1 MTGGRED
8 GHEGADILALKAHSD
23 SEHIRKRGKKKGRAF
38 RSRGEQAQQ
47 RPGDTLEGIT
57 HLQGW
62 R

>member
-8 GHEGADILALKAHSD
+8 GHEGADIPAVKVHSVD
-23 SEHIRKRGKKKGRAF
+23 PEHIRKKKGRAF
-38 RSRGEQAQQ
+38 RSRGERAQQ